1 MQFDPARRLSAED
14 ALKHKFFTS
23 GPPPTPAAQLPRTL
37 PTQSGPV
44 QLPLTVCHTILVH
57 CTVNVSPM
65 QHLQP
70 APTRIAYCVGASPC
84 VICSLTVFNKT
95 KSFFVSRSQTSRNI
109 QLKGFSLP
117 TTSNSL
123 FTGLRRLVSSLSWPQ
138 AVCSKQVC
146 SCW

>member
-70 APTRIAYCVGASPC
+70 APTRIAYCVGAALQYS
-84 VICSLTVFNKT
+84 T
-95 KSFFVSRSQTSRNI
+95 KQ
-109 QLKGFSLP
+109 
-117 TTSNSL
+117 SL
-123 FTGLRRLVSSLSWPQ
+123 FLFHVVKQ
-138 AVCSKQVC
+138 AGIFN
-146 SCW
+146 